1 MQKQDLLPAV
11 AVVAALAVSATATDV
26 FAAKRDRFPID
37 LGELRAKAE
46 ERFNAA
52 DADGDGS
59 VSAEEFAN
67 ADLRGVFPR
76 GRRDGGRRHGDAE
89 GRPAREWAGAG
100 QEGVFGTADA
110 DANGQLSE
118 EEFNAVPAAVRSQRQ
133 QRLFERFDADASGG
147 LSLAEF
153 PSRLKRLQMFDAN
166 ADGIVSRD
174 EMPFG
179 QRPQRRRH

>member
-26 FAAKRDRFPID
+26 FAAKQDRFPID

-67 ADLRGVFPR
+67 ADLRGVPR

-89 GRPAREWAGAG
+89 GRPAREWARAG
-100 QEGVFGTADA
+100 QEGVFDAADA

-133 QRLFERFDADASGG
+133 QRLFERLDADASGG

-153 PSRLKRLQMFDAN
+153 PSRLKRLEMLDAN
-166 ADGIVSRD
+166 ADGTVSRD
-174 EMPFG
+174 EMPLG